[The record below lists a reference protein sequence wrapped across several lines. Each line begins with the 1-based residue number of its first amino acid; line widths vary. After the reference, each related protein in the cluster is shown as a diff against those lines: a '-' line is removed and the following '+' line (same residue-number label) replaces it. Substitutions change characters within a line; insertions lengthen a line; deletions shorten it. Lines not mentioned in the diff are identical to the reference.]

1 MKTAILGSFVLSI
14 WHSILFWNKNWGV
27 SMSLFFIP
35 ITLFLV
41 YVLNKSKKVK
51 DKKACTLI
59 IPIILLSFTY
69 MLFDNKSFAVINI
82 IAILGLIAIM
92 SIWLTAGDL
101 KLKLLISKIFSVLF
115 GPIELFG
122 ESGKKIKDLFQTEQN
137 NGKILKKIVKTIL
150 ITIPIALIVLYLLMS
165 ADTIFADSFGW
176 IASYLKSLFVDYE
189 IIYFL
194 LRIVIIFILGIYF
207 LSYIINLIGEHT
219 SYSVSEEVNK
229 RKEHKIDIF
238 TINTVLTILNIIY
251 FIFSIIQFVYLFIGI
266 EKGAN
271 FDYAQYARQGFFQL
285 LFVSFINFI
294 LLFICNGCT
303 KNLNK
308 YTKWMNVLMAIFTG
322 VIIVSSF
329 FRMHLYQQEYGYTYL
344 RLAVDFILLTEMV
357 LLVPIIIYITKKKIH
372 LVKVCFTIIL
382 TMYIIA
388 NYANFDY
395 LIAKKNIDNYFK
407 NEQENEIDLAYLK
420 YNTGFDAMDEITR
433 LLKTNNNQVKE
444 AARTYL
450 IKQKKVLESQES
462 TWQEYNYSKERA
474 RKILSNIENETI

>member
-1 MKTAILGSFVLSI
+1 
-14 WHSILFWNKNWGV
+14 
-27 SMSLFFIP
+27 
-35 ITLFLV
+35 
-41 YVLNKSKKVK
+41 
-51 DKKACTLI
+51 
-59 IPIILLSFTY
+59 
-69 MLFDNKSFAVINI
+69 
-82 IAILGLIAIM
+82 
-92 SIWLTAGDL
+92 
-101 KLKLLISKIFSVLF
+101 
-115 GPIELFG
+115 
-122 ESGKKIKDLFQTEQN
+122 
-137 NGKILKKIVKTIL
+137 
-150 ITIPIALIVLYLLMS
+150 
-165 ADTIFADSFGW
+165 
-176 IASYLKSLFVDYE
+176 
-189 IIYFL
+189 
-194 LRIVIIFILGIYF
+194 
-207 LSYIINLIGEHT
+207 
-219 SYSVSEEVNK
+219 
-229 RKEHKIDIF
+229 
-238 TINTVLTILNIIY
+238 
-251 FIFSIIQFVYLFIGI
+251 
-266 EKGAN
+266 
-271 FDYAQYARQGFFQL
+271 
-285 LFVSFINFI
+285 
-294 LLFICNGCT
+294 
-303 KNLNK
+303 
-308 YTKWMNVLMAIFTG
+308 MAIFTG

-450 IKQKKVLESQES
+450 IKQKKLLESQES